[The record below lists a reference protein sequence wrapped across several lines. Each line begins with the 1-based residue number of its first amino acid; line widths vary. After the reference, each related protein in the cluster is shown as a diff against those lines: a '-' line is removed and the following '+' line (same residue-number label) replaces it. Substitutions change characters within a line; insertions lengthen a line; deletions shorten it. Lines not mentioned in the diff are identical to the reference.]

1 MAGIQ
6 SCGRSSHWKLQL
18 FRGFPSWSW
27 LPEGNISNIYIYIV
41 IYDVIYEKHWESKN
55 VFVKF
60 SNILMM
66 PRTGSKTEGQLSR
79 PTGDAVRADKLHP
92 HLLPSPSW
100 TSGKGCVW
108 HVAKKP
114 PLPRLK
120 VGNLLK
126 LPQMLCILYRDGDLQ
141 ILSAGPPLYCISH
154 LLLVSY
160 IPLHSHRIPVTSKG
174 PTAGCNSCRVARLFS
189 DW

>member
-1 MAGIQ
+1 MYIV
-6 SCGRSSHWKLQL
+6 
-18 FRGFPSWSW
+18 
-27 LPEGNISNIYIYIV
+27 IYIYSTIV

-55 VFVKF
+55 VFVTF

-66 PRTGSKTEGQLSR
+66 PRTGSETEGQLSR

-100 TSGKGCVW
+100 PQERAV
-108 HVAKKP
+108 KP

-126 LPQMLCILYRDGDLQ
+126 LPQMLYIYIIYRDDLQ

-174 PTAGCNSCRVARLFS
+174 PTAGCNSCRVARTVRACKHVCMSACMDAWMHGCMDVWICVCVCILYL
-189 DW
+189 